1 MHLCPLAMY
10 DTLTFVIFLKKSL
23 KDNFFFQLNCTR
35 SLWKV
40 LQLWA
45 MWLHMPERHCQHQSS
60 LCVPQMLTTRWG
72 LRMSYRQ
79 GNSNFFVLQLYYN
92 IVNSLGV
99 HIFASKKQINN
110 ICIWCVSG
118 SIVGECS
125 ACKRC
130 YLQPS
135 WNKDLECSPSYTSV
149 NWLQFYWKKQ
159 SSTDVTN
166 ASAKV
171 LTLFK

>member
-1 MHLCPLAMY
+1 MEGNPAVSDVTAHARE
-10 DTLTFVIFLKKSL
+10 TLP
-23 KDNFFFQLNCTR
+23 
-35 SLWKV
+35 
-40 LQLWA
+40 A
-45 MWLHMPERHCQHQSS
+45 PESS

-135 WNKDLECSPSYTSV
+135 
-149 NWLQFYWKKQ
+149 
-159 SSTDVTN
+159 
-166 ASAKV
+166 
-171 LTLFK
+171 